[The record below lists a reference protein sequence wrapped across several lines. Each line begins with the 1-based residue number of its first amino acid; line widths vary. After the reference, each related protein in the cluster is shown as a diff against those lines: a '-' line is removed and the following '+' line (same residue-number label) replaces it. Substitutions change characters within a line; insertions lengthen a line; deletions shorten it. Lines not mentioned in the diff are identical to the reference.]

1 MSSPSTST
9 PRPDPAR
16 LARFAAG
23 AAIVF
28 LTSIAYLPVLS
39 NGFIWDDDDYITNNP
54 NLATLEGL
62 GRIWFEP
69 SSSPQYYPLVHTTF
83 WIEHHLWGLD
93 PRGYHAVNVALHIL
107 SALLLWRLLERLG
120 VGAGA
125 DARPKHDDVNRSP
138 HLAAI
143 TPAWLIAAAFA
154 LHPVCVESVAW
165 ATERKN
171 VLMFVFY
178 LLAAGAYV
186 RFEGLEEPDS
196 PEASARPPFRPRWYA
211 LALLFFV
218 AAMLSKTVACSLGVG
233 LLILIFWKRGRV
245 SLASA
250 WPVLPFLAIGLALG
264 LTTAWLEKHHV
275 RADGPEWSLT
285 FAQRTLIAGRALWF
299 YGTKIIWPTDL
310 CFIYERWSIDPRDLG
325 AWLFPLAAAVLPVA
339 LLLLRRRIG
348 RGPFAAVAFF
358 GVTLFPALGF
368 INIYPMRFTFV
379 ADHYQYVACVGL
391 ISLTLL
397 ATRTGLRRLGP
408 GVARAGPALAAAML
422 LALACLTHLQAYIY
436 RGHETLWPAV
446 IRLNPRAAIAY
457 SNLGVICLNQ
467 GNDAEAER
475 FFLDAIAVNP
485 RHYEAQNN
493 LASLR
498 YKKGDVDGA
507 IACLRLAIDANPDF
521 AFAHNNLGLMLV
533 NLGKIDEAE
542 LEFRRAVA
550 AEPKMLDAWHN
561 LGAARAQRNDP
572 DGAIEAFTRCVEI
585 DPRDAEAMANLAR
598 LNRAKGRGREA
609 EQWLQRALQ
618 VTPGDEALRQELQT
632 LQADMNRAPAGP
644 AAPPSP

>member
-23 AAIVF
+23 AAIVL
-28 LTSIAYLPVLS
+28 LTSIAYFPVLS

-62 GRIWFEP
+62 WRIWFEP

-125 DARPKHDDVNRSP
+125 DARPKRDDVNRSP
-138 HLAAI
+138 HLAAF
-143 TPAWLIAAAFA
+143 TPAWMIAAAFA

-186 RFEGLEEPDS
+186 RVEGLDETDS
-196 PEASARPPFRPRWYA
+196 PEASARPPFHRRWYA
-211 LALLFFV
+211 IALLFFV
-218 AAMLSKTVACSLGVG
+218 AAMLSKTVACSLGVALL
-233 LLILIFWKRGRV
+233 LLIFRKRGRV
-245 SLASA
+245 TLAST

-299 YGTKIIWPTDL
+299 YWAKLVWPTNL
-310 CFIYERWSIDPRDLG
+310 SFIYERWSVDAHDL
-325 AWLFPLAAAVLPVA
+325 ATWLFPLAAAALPVA

-358 GVTLFPALGF
+358 GVTIFPALGF

-391 ISLTLL
+391 ITLTLL
-397 ATRTGLRRLGP
+397 AARAGLRRLGP
-408 GVARAGPALAAAML
+408 GIARAGPALAATML
-422 LALACLTHLQAYIY
+422 LALAFLTHLQTYIY
-436 RGHETLWPAV
+436 RGHHTLWPAV

-457 SNLGVICLNQ
+457 SNLGVICMNQ

-498 YKKGDVDGA
+498 YKKGDVEGA
-507 IACLRLAIDANPDF
+507 IACLRLAIAANPDF

-550 AEPKMLDAWHN
+550 AEPGMLDAWHN
-561 LGAARAQRNDP
+561 LGAARAQRNDAE
-572 DGAIEAFTRCVEI
+572 GAIEAFTRCVEI
-585 DPRDAEAMANLAR
+585 TPRDAEAMANLAR
-598 LNRAKGRGREA
+598 LHRAKGRGREA

-618 VTPGDEALRQELQT
+618 VTPGDEALRQELQA
-632 LQADMNRAPAGP
+632 LQAEMNRAPAGP
-644 AAPPSP
+644 AAPLSP